1 MKERLIASIA
11 TLSSREKN
19 ILAVFAAVLVLFAV
33 VAVFLFFDGAVDA
46 RREEI
51 AERRSLMEKVEV
63 HREAFRRAKDR
74 EAATLLAIQNNETN
88 LNSYLNGVRET
99 YGVEIS
105 TIKELKAEKKGEF
118 QKEMIEVGIRSIDMD
133 VLMSFLYALESKAR
147 FVFIPSI
154 SIKKRFDGKNYEVTM
169 IVATLKEAAEK

>member
-1 MKERLIASIA
+1 MKERLIASFA
-11 TLSSREKN
+11 ALSSREKN
-19 ILAVFAAVLVLFAV
+19 ILVVFGAVLVLFAV
-33 VAVFLFFDGAVDA
+33 GAVFLFFDDAVDT

-51 AERRSLMEKVEV
+51 AERRSLMEKVTV
-63 HREAFRRAKDR
+63 HREAFRRARDR

-118 QKEMIEVGIRSIDMD
+118 QKEMIEVGIRSIEMD
-133 VLMSFLYALESKAR
+133 VLMSFLYALEDKAR
-147 FVFIPSI
+147 FVFVPSI